1 MTRRTETV
9 IFHGGATLAFTD
21 YETEQL
27 RKALLKETRHCAV
40 TLGMKKTS
48 VEQLT
53 KAVGIAKGSFYK
65 FYESKEMLF
74 FAVLE
79 NIHSELYGVAD
90 HALSEA
96 NGLPPSER
104 AAKAVLAVCRRLSD
118 TGDMVFIEN
127 DAKLLLQRLPED
139 IVIQSSKQVAD
150 DFHPR
155 HCDCR
160 KTYEYDIL
168 NRTFPL
174 PAYRNTAYFLYG
186 TLNIEAMRRAC
197 QAFLGEHDFAS
208 FCAAGAQVQ
217 TTVRKIYSLEVECR
231 PLTEAGTPVPPASG
245 EAVNAADG
253 KHGEQVQQA
262 QSASGEMLNAA
273 AGESDEQVQQAQPE
287 SGETAIPAAGG
298 ANAGSADQLL
308 TIRVKGNGFLYNMV
322 RIIAGTLVEVGRGH
336 IKPEEVAGIIAA
348 KDRAKAGPT
357 APARGLR
364 LVEIEYRNNL

>member
-1 MTRRTETV
+1 MIIRWNRIEAMNQKMTTQTKMTRRILLRVAYDGTNY
-9 IFHGGATLAFTD
+9 HGWQLQPNAATIEGELNRALCALTGEEIVVTGASRTD
-21 YETEQL
+21 
-27 RKALLKETRHCAV
+27 A
-40 TLGMKKTS
+40 
-48 VEQLT
+48 
-53 KAVGIAKGSFYK
+53 
-65 FYESKEMLF
+65 
-74 FAVLE
+74 
-79 NIHSELYGVAD
+79 GV
-90 HALSEA
+90 HALG
-96 NGLPPSER
+96 NV
-104 AAKAVLAVCRRLSD
+104 AVFD
-118 TGDMVFIEN
+118 TTSRIPAEKFSYALN
-127 DAKLLLQRLPED
+127 QRLPED

-253 KHGEQVQQA
+253 KRGEQVQQA

-273 AGESDEQVQQAQPE
+273 AGKSDEQVQQAQPE

-298 ANAGSADQLL
+298 VNAGSADQLL

-364 LVEIEYRNNL
+364 LVEIEYLQ

>member
-1 MTRRTETV
+1 MIIRWNRIEAMNQKMTTQTKMTRRILLQVAYDGTNY
-9 IFHGGATLAFTD
+9 HGWQLQPNAATIEGELNRALCALTGEEIVVTGASRTD
-21 YETEQL
+21 
-27 RKALLKETRHCAV
+27 A
-40 TLGMKKTS
+40 
-48 VEQLT
+48 
-53 KAVGIAKGSFYK
+53 
-65 FYESKEMLF
+65 
-74 FAVLE
+74 
-79 NIHSELYGVAD
+79 GV
-90 HALSEA
+90 HALG
-96 NGLPPSER
+96 NV
-104 AAKAVLAVCRRLSD
+104 AVFD
-118 TGDMVFIEN
+118 TTSRIPAEKFSYALN
-127 DAKLLLQRLPED
+127 QRLPED

-273 AGESDEQVQQAQPE
+273 AGKSDEQVQQAQPE

-298 ANAGSADQLL
+298 VNAGSADQLL

-364 LVEIEYRNNL
+364 LVEIEYLQ

>member
-1 MTRRTETV
+1 MIIRWNRIEAMNQKMTTQTKMTRRILLQVAYDGTNY
-9 IFHGGATLAFTD
+9 HGWQLQPNAATIEGELNRALCALTGEEIVVTGASRTD
-21 YETEQL
+21 
-27 RKALLKETRHCAV
+27 A
-40 TLGMKKTS
+40 
-48 VEQLT
+48 
-53 KAVGIAKGSFYK
+53 
-65 FYESKEMLF
+65 
-74 FAVLE
+74 
-79 NIHSELYGVAD
+79 GV
-90 HALSEA
+90 HALG
-96 NGLPPSER
+96 NV
-104 AAKAVLAVCRRLSD
+104 AVFD
-118 TGDMVFIEN
+118 TTSRIPAEKFSYALN
-127 DAKLLLQRLPED
+127 QRLPED

-298 ANAGSADQLL
+298 VNAGSADQLL

-364 LVEIEYRNNL
+364 LVEIEYSQ

>member
-1 MTRRTETV
+1 MNQKMTTQTNMTRRILLRVAYDGTNY
-9 IFHGGATLAFTD
+9 HGWQLQPNAATIEGELNRALCVLTGEEIVVTGASRTD
-21 YETEQL
+21 
-27 RKALLKETRHCAV
+27 A
-40 TLGMKKTS
+40 
-48 VEQLT
+48 
-53 KAVGIAKGSFYK
+53 
-65 FYESKEMLF
+65 
-74 FAVLE
+74 
-79 NIHSELYGVAD
+79 GV
-90 HALSEA
+90 HALG
-96 NGLPPSER
+96 NV
-104 AAKAVLAVCRRLSD
+104 AVFD
-118 TGDMVFIEN
+118 TTSRIPAEKFSYALN
-127 DAKLLLQRLPED
+127 QRLPED
-139 IVIQSSKQVAD
+139 IVIQSSRQVAD

-186 TLNIEAMRRAC
+186 TLNIEAMRQAC

-217 TTVRKIYSLEVECR
+217 TTVRTIYSLEVECR

-357 APARGLR
+357 ALARGLR
-364 LVEIEYRNNL
+364 LVEIEYLQ

>member
-1 MTRRTETV
+1 MNQKMTTQTNMTRRILLRVAYDGTNY
-9 IFHGGATLAFTD
+9 HGWQLQPNAATIEGELNRALCALTGEEIVVTGASRTD
-21 YETEQL
+21 
-27 RKALLKETRHCAV
+27 A
-40 TLGMKKTS
+40 
-48 VEQLT
+48 
-53 KAVGIAKGSFYK
+53 
-65 FYESKEMLF
+65 
-74 FAVLE
+74 
-79 NIHSELYGVAD
+79 GV
-90 HALSEA
+90 HALG
-96 NGLPPSER
+96 NV
-104 AAKAVLAVCRRLSD
+104 AVFD
-118 TGDMVFIEN
+118 TTSRIPAEKFSYALN
-127 DAKLLLQRLPED
+127 QRLPED

-186 TLNIEAMRRAC
+186 TLNIEAMRKAC

-217 TTVRKIYSLEVECR
+217 TTVRTIYSLEVECR

-245 EAVNAADG
+245 EAVNAAVG
-253 KHGEQVQQA
+253 KSGEQVQQA

-273 AGESDEQVQQAQPE
+273 AGKSDEQVQQAQPE

>member
-1 MTRRTETV
+1 MNQKMTTQTKMTRRILLQVAYDGTNY
-9 IFHGGATLAFTD
+9 HGWQLQPNAATIEGELNRALCALTGEEIVVTGASRTD
-21 YETEQL
+21 
-27 RKALLKETRHCAV
+27 A
-40 TLGMKKTS
+40 
-48 VEQLT
+48 
-53 KAVGIAKGSFYK
+53 
-65 FYESKEMLF
+65 
-74 FAVLE
+74 
-79 NIHSELYGVAD
+79 GV
-90 HALSEA
+90 HALG
-96 NGLPPSER
+96 NV
-104 AAKAVLAVCRRLSD
+104 AVFD
-118 TGDMVFIEN
+118 TTSRIPAEKFSYALN
-127 DAKLLLQRLPED
+127 QRLPED

-287 SGETAIPAAGG
+287 SGETAFPAAGG
-298 ANAGSADQLL
+298 VNAGSADQLL

-364 LVEIEYRNNL
+364 LVEIEYLQ

>member
-1 MTRRTETV
+1 MIIRWNRIEAMNQKMTTQTNMTRRILLRVAYDGTNY
-9 IFHGGATLAFTD
+9 HGWQLQPNAATIEGELNRALCALTGEEIVVTGASRTD
-21 YETEQL
+21 
-27 RKALLKETRHCAV
+27 A
-40 TLGMKKTS
+40 
-48 VEQLT
+48 
-53 KAVGIAKGSFYK
+53 
-65 FYESKEMLF
+65 
-74 FAVLE
+74 
-79 NIHSELYGVAD
+79 GV
-90 HALSEA
+90 HALG
-96 NGLPPSER
+96 NV
-104 AAKAVLAVCRRLSD
+104 AVFD
-118 TGDMVFIEN
+118 TTSRIPAEKFSYALN
-127 DAKLLLQRLPED
+127 QRLPED

-217 TTVRKIYSLEVECR
+217 TTVRTIYSLEVECR

-245 EAVNAADG
+245 EAVNAAGG
-253 KHGEQVQQA
+253 KRGEQVQQA

-273 AGESDEQVQQAQPE
+273 AGKSDEQVQQAQPE

-364 LVEIEYRNNL
+364 LVEIEYLQ

>member
-1 MTRRTETV
+1 MNQKMTTQTKMTRRILLRVAYDGTNY
-9 IFHGGATLAFTD
+9 HGWQLQPNAATIEGELNRALCALTGEEIVVTGASRTD
-21 YETEQL
+21 
-27 RKALLKETRHCAV
+27 A
-40 TLGMKKTS
+40 
-48 VEQLT
+48 
-53 KAVGIAKGSFYK
+53 
-65 FYESKEMLF
+65 
-74 FAVLE
+74 
-79 NIHSELYGVAD
+79 GV
-90 HALSEA
+90 HALG
-96 NGLPPSER
+96 NV
-104 AAKAVLAVCRRLSD
+104 AVFD
-118 TGDMVFIEN
+118 TTSRIPAEKFSYALN
-127 DAKLLLQRLPED
+127 QRLPED

>member
-1 MTRRTETV
+1 MNQKMTTQTKMTRRILLRVAYDGTNY
-9 IFHGGATLAFTD
+9 HGWQLQPNAATIEGELNRALCALTGEEIVVTGASRTD
-21 YETEQL
+21 
-27 RKALLKETRHCAV
+27 A
-40 TLGMKKTS
+40 
-48 VEQLT
+48 
-53 KAVGIAKGSFYK
+53 
-65 FYESKEMLF
+65 
-74 FAVLE
+74 
-79 NIHSELYGVAD
+79 GV
-90 HALSEA
+90 HALG
-96 NGLPPSER
+96 NV
-104 AAKAVLAVCRRLSD
+104 AVFD
-118 TGDMVFIEN
+118 TTSRIPAEKFSYALN
-127 DAKLLLQRLPED
+127 QRLPED

-245 EAVNAADG
+245 EAVNAAGG
-253 KHGEQVQQA
+253 KRGEQVQQA
-262 QSASGEMLNAA
+262 QSA
-273 AGESDEQVQQAQPE
+273 

-364 LVEIEYRNNL
+364 LVEIEYLQ

>member
-1 MTRRTETV
+1 MNQKMTTQTKMTRRILLRVAYDGTNY
-9 IFHGGATLAFTD
+9 HGWQLQPNAATIEGELNRALCALTGEEIVVTGASRTD
-21 YETEQL
+21 
-27 RKALLKETRHCAV
+27 A
-40 TLGMKKTS
+40 
-48 VEQLT
+48 
-53 KAVGIAKGSFYK
+53 
-65 FYESKEMLF
+65 
-74 FAVLE
+74 
-79 NIHSELYGVAD
+79 GV
-90 HALSEA
+90 HALG
-96 NGLPPSER
+96 NV
-104 AAKAVLAVCRRLSD
+104 AVFD
-118 TGDMVFIEN
+118 TTSRIPAEKFSYALN
-127 DAKLLLQRLPED
+127 QRLPED

-217 TTVRKIYSLEVECR
+217 TTVRTIYSLEVECR

-273 AGESDEQVQQAQPE
+273 AGKSDEQVQQAQPE

>member
-1 MTRRTETV
+1 MNQKMTTQTKMTRRILLRVAYDGTNY
-9 IFHGGATLAFTD
+9 HGWQLQPNAATIEGELNRALCALTGEEIVVTGASRTD
-21 YETEQL
+21 
-27 RKALLKETRHCAV
+27 A
-40 TLGMKKTS
+40 
-48 VEQLT
+48 
-53 KAVGIAKGSFYK
+53 
-65 FYESKEMLF
+65 
-74 FAVLE
+74 
-79 NIHSELYGVAD
+79 GV
-90 HALSEA
+90 HALG
-96 NGLPPSER
+96 NV
-104 AAKAVLAVCRRLSD
+104 AVFD
-118 TGDMVFIEN
+118 TTSRIPAEKFSYALN
-127 DAKLLLQRLPED
+127 QRLPED

-217 TTVRKIYSLEVECR
+217 TTVRTIYSLTVECR
-231 PLTEAGTPVPPASG
+231 PLTEAGTPVSPASG

-253 KHGEQVQQA
+253 KHG
-262 QSASGEMLNAA
+262 
-273 AGESDEQVQQAQPE
+273 EQVQQAQPE

-348 KDRAKAGPT
+348 KDRVKAGPT

-364 LVEIEYRNNL
+364 LVEIEYLQ

>member
-1 MTRRTETV
+1 MNQKMTTQTKMTRRILLRVAYDGTNY
-9 IFHGGATLAFTD
+9 HGWQLQPNAATIEGELNRALCVLTGEEIVVTGASRTD
-21 YETEQL
+21 
-27 RKALLKETRHCAV
+27 A
-40 TLGMKKTS
+40 
-48 VEQLT
+48 
-53 KAVGIAKGSFYK
+53 
-65 FYESKEMLF
+65 
-74 FAVLE
+74 
-79 NIHSELYGVAD
+79 GV
-90 HALSEA
+90 HALG
-96 NGLPPSER
+96 NV
-104 AAKAVLAVCRRLSD
+104 AVFD
-118 TGDMVFIEN
+118 TTSRIPAEKFSYALN
-127 DAKLLLQRLPED
+127 QRLPED

-217 TTVRKIYSLEVECR
+217 TTVRTIYSLEVECR

-245 EAVNAADG
+245 EAV
-253 KHGEQVQQA
+253 
-262 QSASGEMLNAA
+262 NAA

-364 LVEIEYRNNL
+364 LVEIEYLQ

>member
-1 MTRRTETV
+1 MIIRWNRIEAMNQKMTTQTNMTRRILLRVAYDGTNY
-9 IFHGGATLAFTD
+9 HGWQLQPNAATIEGELNRALCVLTGEEIVVTGASRTD
-21 YETEQL
+21 
-27 RKALLKETRHCAV
+27 A
-40 TLGMKKTS
+40 
-48 VEQLT
+48 
-53 KAVGIAKGSFYK
+53 
-65 FYESKEMLF
+65 
-74 FAVLE
+74 
-79 NIHSELYGVAD
+79 GV
-90 HALSEA
+90 HALG
-96 NGLPPSER
+96 NV
-104 AAKAVLAVCRRLSD
+104 AVFD
-118 TGDMVFIEN
+118 TTSRIPAEKFSYALN
-127 DAKLLLQRLPED
+127 QRLPED
-139 IVIQSSKQVAD
+139 IVIQSSRQVAD

-186 TLNIEAMRRAC
+186 TLNIEAMRQAC
-197 QAFLGEHDFAS
+197 QAFPGEHDFAS

-217 TTVRKIYSLEVECR
+217 TTVRTIYSLEVECR

-273 AGESDEQVQQAQPE
+273 AGESGEQVQQAQSE

-298 ANAGSADQLL
+298 TNAGSADQLL

-364 LVEIEYRNNL
+364 LVEIEYRKNQ

>member
-1 MTRRTETV
+1 MNQKMTTQTNMTRRILLRVAYDGTNY
-9 IFHGGATLAFTD
+9 HGWQLQPNAATIEGELNRALCALTGEEIVVTGASRTD
-21 YETEQL
+21 
-27 RKALLKETRHCAV
+27 A
-40 TLGMKKTS
+40 
-48 VEQLT
+48 
-53 KAVGIAKGSFYK
+53 
-65 FYESKEMLF
+65 
-74 FAVLE
+74 
-79 NIHSELYGVAD
+79 GV
-90 HALSEA
+90 HALG
-96 NGLPPSER
+96 NV
-104 AAKAVLAVCRRLSD
+104 AVFD
-118 TGDMVFIEN
+118 TTSRIPAEKFSYALN
-127 DAKLLLQRLPED
+127 QRLPED

-186 TLNIEAMRRAC
+186 TLDIEAMRRAC

-364 LVEIEYRNNL
+364 LVEIEYLQ

>member
-1 MTRRTETV
+1 MIIRWNRIEAMNQKMTTQTKMTRRILLRVAYDGTNY
-9 IFHGGATLAFTD
+9 HGWQLQPNAATIEGELNRALCALTGEEIVVTAASRTD
-21 YETEQL
+21 
-27 RKALLKETRHCAV
+27 A
-40 TLGMKKTS
+40 
-48 VEQLT
+48 
-53 KAVGIAKGSFYK
+53 
-65 FYESKEMLF
+65 
-74 FAVLE
+74 
-79 NIHSELYGVAD
+79 GV
-90 HALSEA
+90 HALG
-96 NGLPPSER
+96 NV
-104 AAKAVLAVCRRLSD
+104 AVFD
-118 TGDMVFIEN
+118 TTSRIPAEKFSYALN
-127 DAKLLLQRLPED
+127 QRLPED

-253 KHGEQVQQA
+253 KRGEQVQQA

-273 AGESDEQVQQAQPE
+273 AGKSDEQVQQAQPE

-364 LVEIEYRNNL
+364 LVEIEYLQ

>member
-1 MTRRTETV
+1 MIIRWNRIEAMNQKMTTQTNMTRRILLRVAYDGTNY
-9 IFHGGATLAFTD
+9 HGWQLQPNAATIEGELNRALCALTGEEIVVTGASRTD
-21 YETEQL
+21 
-27 RKALLKETRHCAV
+27 A
-40 TLGMKKTS
+40 
-48 VEQLT
+48 
-53 KAVGIAKGSFYK
+53 
-65 FYESKEMLF
+65 
-74 FAVLE
+74 
-79 NIHSELYGVAD
+79 GV
-90 HALSEA
+90 HALG
-96 NGLPPSER
+96 NV
-104 AAKAVLAVCRRLSD
+104 AVFD
-118 TGDMVFIEN
+118 TTSRIPAEKFSYALN
-127 DAKLLLQRLPED
+127 QRLPED

-186 TLNIEAMRRAC
+186 TLDIEAMRRAC

-217 TTVRKIYSLEVECR
+217 TTVRTIYSLEVECR
-231 PLTEAGTPVPPASG
+231 PLTEANV
-245 EAVNAADG
+245 
-253 KHGEQVQQA
+253 
-262 QSASGEMLNAA
+262 
-273 AGESDEQVQQAQPE
+273 
-287 SGETAIPAAGG
+287 
-298 ANAGSADQLL
+298 GSADQLL

-364 LVEIEYRNNL
+364 LVGIEYRKN

>member
-1 MTRRTETV
+1 MNQKMTTQTKMTRRILLRVAYDGTNY
-9 IFHGGATLAFTD
+9 HGWQLQPNAATIEGELNRALCALTGEEIVVTGASRTD
-21 YETEQL
+21 
-27 RKALLKETRHCAV
+27 A
-40 TLGMKKTS
+40 
-48 VEQLT
+48 
-53 KAVGIAKGSFYK
+53 
-65 FYESKEMLF
+65 
-74 FAVLE
+74 
-79 NIHSELYGVAD
+79 GV
-90 HALSEA
+90 HALG
-96 NGLPPSER
+96 NV
-104 AAKAVLAVCRRLSD
+104 AVFD
-118 TGDMVFIEN
+118 TTSRIPAEKFSYALN
-127 DAKLLLQRLPED
+127 QRLPED

-217 TTVRKIYSLEVECR
+217 TTVRTIYSLEVECR

-253 KHGEQVQQA
+253 KRGEQVQQA

-273 AGESDEQVQQAQPE
+273 AGKSDEQVQQAQPE

-298 ANAGSADQLL
+298 VNVGSADQLL

-364 LVEIEYRNNL
+364 LVEIEYRKNQ

>member
-1 MTRRTETV
+1 MIIRWNRIEAMNQKMTTQTKMTRRILLQVAYDGTNY
-9 IFHGGATLAFTD
+9 HGWQLQPNAATIEGELNRALCALTGEEIVVTGASRTD
-21 YETEQL
+21 
-27 RKALLKETRHCAV
+27 A
-40 TLGMKKTS
+40 
-48 VEQLT
+48 
-53 KAVGIAKGSFYK
+53 
-65 FYESKEMLF
+65 
-74 FAVLE
+74 
-79 NIHSELYGVAD
+79 GV
-90 HALSEA
+90 HALG
-96 NGLPPSER
+96 NV
-104 AAKAVLAVCRRLSD
+104 AVFD
-118 TGDMVFIEN
+118 TTSRIPAEKFSYALN
-127 DAKLLLQRLPED
+127 QRLPED

-298 ANAGSADQLL
+298 VNAGSADQLL

-336 IKPEEVAGIIAA
+336 IKPEEVADIIAA

-364 LVEIEYRNNL
+364 LVEIEYLQ